1 MTRAIFLSYASQDA
15 DAARRICE
23 SLRAAG
29 LEVWFDQSELRGGD
43 AWDQSIRKQIKECA
57 LFVPIITPNTQAREE
72 GYFRLEWKLAVDR
85 SHLMAD
91 NKAFF
96 VPVLIGNVSEPAALV
111 PDKFRERQ
119 WSRLN
124 DDAAIAAFAERI
136 SKLLAR
142 SGSQG
147 KNAPEGTPP
156 PGFGSTSDLRRPFA
170 GGNPAAFA
178 SDKEAALDSRA
189 VTKLSGNDEVGSRG
203 AYSVATQPAKDTT
216 PSIAVLAFANRSAS
230 TDDEYF
236 SDGLA
241 DELLNVLAKIKE
253 LRVAA
258 RTSAFSFKG
267 RNDDIATI
275 GQKLNVATVLEGSVR
290 KSGNR
295 VRVAVQL
302 VKVADGYHQWSETYD
317 RTLDDIFAVQDDIA
331 QAVVKEL
338 LTTLMGEMPAAA
350 RSESIATEVARATQD
365 RSDNS
370 GAQRL
375 FVQGRYF
382 LARKSEVDIKR
393 SVEYLKEAVALD
405 PRFALAWALLA
416 QAHNDASGWGVSPLR
431 ESGEAALAAAKQ
443 ALTLDPGLAQSQL
456 SMAYIQMGYLWD
468 WAGAE
473 ASVQRALQIAPNDAE
488 ALTTATKLA
497 FCRRKLD
504 EAEAYGQ
511 RAIALDPLNAHGHRL
526 LAMALFSAGKL
537 EDAVKRLRQ
546 SLEVSPDSIATR
558 HVLAMVLSA
567 QGRHQEALAEAMQE
581 KAEWARLT
589 ALSLVKWEMGT
600 PGDLKESDEALAEL
614 IAKHAGHSAAQIS
627 HLHAGRGDAD
637 GTFEWLEC
645 AYEQRDAGL
654 SYIIAAPFFDPI
666 KHDPRWPVFVKKMGF
681 EA

>member
-1 MTRAIFLSYASQDA
+1 MTQAIFLSYASQDA

-23 SLRAAG
+23 ALRAAG

-85 SHLMAD
+85 SYLMAD

-96 VPVLIGNVSEPAALV
+96 VPVLMGDVSEPQALV

-124 DDAAIAAFAERI
+124 NDAAIAAFAERVA
-136 SKLLAR
+136 KLLAG

-147 KNAPEGTPP
+147 KNAPEGAPM
-156 PGFGSTSDLRRPFA
+156 PGFGNPPKFVVPAQAGTQVSSTSRDQS
-170 GGNPAAFA
+170 N
-178 SDKEAALDSRA
+178 LDSR
-189 VTKLSGNDEVGSRG
+189 LRGNDGLEIGGVY
-203 AYSVATQPAKDTT
+203 AVATQPAKDTT

-230 TDDEYF
+230 ADDEYF

-241 DELLNVLAKIKE
+241 DELLNVLAKIKG

-267 RNDDIATI
+267 KDVDVATI

-295 VRVAVQL
+295 ARISVQL
-302 VKVADGYHQWSETYD
+302 VKVSDGYHQWSETYD

-370 GAQRL
+370 EAQRL
-375 FVQGRYF
+375 FVQGRYL
-382 LARKSEVDIKR
+382 LARKSEVDIKH
-393 SVEYLKEAVALD
+393 SVEYLKQAVALD

-431 ESGEAALAAAKQ
+431 ESGDAALAAARQ
-443 ALTLDPGLAQSQL
+443 SLALDPNLAQAQL
-456 SMAYIQMGYLWD
+456 SMAYIQMGYLWN
-468 WAGAE
+468 WAEAE
-473 ASVQRALQIAPNDAE
+473 ASVRRALQIAPNDAE

-497 FCRRKLD
+497 FCMRKLD
-504 EAEAYGQ
+504 EAEAFGQ
-511 RAIALDPLNAHGHRL
+511 RAISLDPLNAHGYRL

-537 EDAVKRLRQ
+537 DDAVKRLRQ

-558 HVLAMVLSA
+558 HVLAIVLSA
-567 QGRHQEALAEAMQE
+567 QGRHQEALVEAMQE

-589 ALSLVKWEMGT
+589 AFSLVKWEMGT
-600 PGDLKESDEALAEL
+600 PDDRTESDAALAEL

-627 HLHAGRGDAD
+627 HLHSGRGDAD
-637 GTFEWLEC
+637 GTFKWLEC
-645 AYEQRDAGL
+645 AYAQRDAGL
-654 SYIIAAPFFDPI
+654 SYIIAAPFFEPI

-681 EA
+681 EV